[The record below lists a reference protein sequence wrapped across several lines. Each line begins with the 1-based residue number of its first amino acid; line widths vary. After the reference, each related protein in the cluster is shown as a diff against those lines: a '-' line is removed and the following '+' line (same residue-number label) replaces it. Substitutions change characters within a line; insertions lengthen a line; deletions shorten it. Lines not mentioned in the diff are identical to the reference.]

1 MRLDSVLQTPDRDNP
16 FGYPVI
22 ATNTGLSGGSFK
34 RLIAITPL
42 DTDLSLLQRENSF
55 DKSSSEKFSFH

>member
-1 MRLDSVLQTPDRDNP
+1 
-16 FGYPVI
+16 
-22 ATNTGLSGGSFK
+22 
-34 RLIAITPL
+34 L